1 MTMKNKLPKS
11 DLETLLDLE
20 NQSEKKIDY
29 PDEPSQ
35 PSSLDD
41 LLEDPFD
48 SLEASPSQPFQAAL
62 EEASFKVKK
71 QVTNDRLIDQLPDH
85 RQSQARDL
93 ASKIDEEDMGA
104 ILAYGAKAQKKLG
117 DFSHQILNHVQVKDT
132 GEVGQSLVD
141 LMTQLKETHPD
152 DLNDKPTLLQ
162 RVFKRAK
169 NTLTETQIKYQK
181 VSSQIDRI
189 ALKLERERNDLLN
202 DNRMLDQFYQRNKE
216 YYEALN
222 IYIAAGEVKMDQ
234 LINER
239 IPAAIDQAKSSQ
251 NQMDIQKVND
261 LSQFLDRLDKRTHD
275 LRLTR
280 QMTLQ
285 QAPQIRMIQNTNQAL
300 AEKIQASLHT
310 AIPLWEN
317 QITIALALLRQE
329 NAAQSQA
336 KVSQTTND
344 LLLRNSQMLHQGST
358 EIAREVERGVIDL
371 DTLKQ
376 SQTNLIKTIEDTME
390 IQEAGYAQRRAAE
403 AELHALEEELRN
415 KLLEISHSN
424 KQKQKPS

>member
-11 DLETLLDLE
+11 DLEAILNLE
-20 NQSEKKIDY
+20 SQSEKNIDN
-29 PDEPSQ
+29 PASSSH

-41 LLEDPFD
+41 LLDDPFD
-48 SLEASPSQPFQAAL
+48 RLDANPNQPFQAAL
-62 EEASFKVKK
+62 EEATFKVKK
-71 QVTNDRLIDQLPDH
+71 QVTNDRLIDQLPNH

-152 DLNDKPTLLQ
+152 DLIDKPTLLQ
-162 RVFKRAK
+162 RVFKKAK
-169 NTLTETQIKYQK
+169 NTITETQIKYQK

-239 IPAAIDQAKSSQ
+239 IPAVIDKAKSSQ

-358 EIAREVERGVIDL
+358 EVAREVERGVIDL

-424 KQKQKPS
+424 KQKQ

>member
-1 MTMKNKLPKS
+1 M
-11 DLETLLDLE
+11 
-20 NQSEKKIDY
+20 
-29 PDEPSQ
+29 
-35 PSSLDD
+35 
-41 LLEDPFD
+41 
-48 SLEASPSQPFQAAL
+48 
-62 EEASFKVKK
+62 
-71 QVTNDRLIDQLPDH
+71 
-85 RQSQARDL
+85 
-93 ASKIDEEDMGA
+93 
-104 ILAYGAKAQKKLG
+104 
-117 DFSHQILNHVQVKDT
+117 KDT

-222 IYIAAGEVKMDQ
+222 IYISAGEVKMDQ

-358 EIAREVERGVIDL
+358 EVAREVERGVIDL

>member
-1 MTMKNKLPKS
+1 MKNKLPKS
-11 DLETLLDLE
+11 DLEAILNLE
-20 NQSEKKIDY
+20 SQSEKNIDN
-29 PDEPSQ
+29 PASSSH

-41 LLEDPFD
+41 LLDDPFD
-48 SLEASPSQPFQAAL
+48 RLDANPNQPFQAAL
-62 EEASFKVKK
+62 EEATFKVKK
-71 QVTNDRLIDQLPDH
+71 QVTNDRLIDQLPNH

-152 DLNDKPTLLQ
+152 DLIDKPTLLQ
-162 RVFKRAK
+162 RVFKKAK
-169 NTLTETQIKYQK
+169 NTITETQIKYQK

-239 IPAAIDQAKSSQ
+239 IPAVIDKAKSSQ

-358 EIAREVERGVIDL
+358 EVAREVERGVIDL

-424 KQKQKPS
+424 KQKQ

>member
-20 NQSEKKIDY
+20 NQSEKKIDN
-29 PDEPSQ
+29 PASSSH

-41 LLEDPFD
+41 LLDDPFD
-48 SLEASPSQPFQAAL
+48 RLDANPSQPFQAAL
-62 EEASFKVKK
+62 EEATFKVKK

-152 DLNDKPTLLQ
+152 DLIDKPTLLQ
-162 RVFKRAK
+162 RVFKKAK
-169 NTLTETQIKYQK
+169 NTITETQIKYQK

-239 IPAAIDQAKSSQ
+239 IPAAIDLAKSSQ

-358 EIAREVERGVIDL
+358 EVAREVERGVIDL

-424 KQKQKPS
+424 KQKQ

>member
-11 DLETLLDLE
+11 DLEAILNLE
-20 NQSEKKIDY
+20 SQSEKNIDY
-29 PDEPSQ
+29 PASSSH

-41 LLEDPFD
+41 LLDDPFD
-48 SLEASPSQPFQAAL
+48 RLDANPSQPFQAAL
-62 EEASFKVKK
+62 EEATFKVKK

-152 DLNDKPTLLQ
+152 DLIDKPTLLQ
-162 RVFKRAK
+162 RVFKKAK
-169 NTLTETQIKYQK
+169 NTITETQIKYQK

-358 EIAREVERGVIDL
+358 EVAREVERGVIDL

-424 KQKQKPS
+424 KQKQ

>member
-11 DLETLLDLE
+11 DLETILDLE
-20 NQSEKKIDY
+20 SQSEKNIDY
-29 PDEPSQ
+29 PASSSH

-41 LLEDPFD
+41 LLDDPFD
-48 SLEASPSQPFQAAL
+48 RLDANPSQPFQAAL
-62 EEASFKVKK
+62 EEATFKVKK

-152 DLNDKPTLLQ
+152 DLIDKPTLLQ
-162 RVFKRAK
+162 RVFKKAK
-169 NTLTETQIKYQK
+169 NTITETQIKYQK

-424 KQKQKPS
+424 KQKQEPS

>member
-11 DLETLLDLE
+11 DLEAILNLE
-20 NQSEKKIDY
+20 SQSKKNIDN
-29 PDEPSQ
+29 PASSSH

-41 LLEDPFD
+41 LLDDPFD
-48 SLEASPSQPFQAAL
+48 RLDANPSQPFQAAL
-62 EEASFKVKK
+62 EEATFKVKK

-152 DLNDKPTLLQ
+152 DLIDKPTLLQ
-162 RVFKRAK
+162 RVFKKAK
-169 NTLTETQIKYQK
+169 NTITETQIKYQK

-358 EIAREVERGVIDL
+358 EVAREVERGVIDL

-424 KQKQKPS
+424 KQKL

>member
-1 MTMKNKLPKS
+1 M
-11 DLETLLDLE
+11 
-20 NQSEKKIDY
+20 
-29 PDEPSQ
+29 
-35 PSSLDD
+35 
-41 LLEDPFD
+41 
-48 SLEASPSQPFQAAL
+48 
-62 EEASFKVKK
+62 
-71 QVTNDRLIDQLPDH
+71 
-85 RQSQARDL
+85 
-93 ASKIDEEDMGA
+93 
-104 ILAYGAKAQKKLG
+104 
-117 DFSHQILNHVQVKDT
+117 KDT

-152 DLNDKPTLLQ
+152 DLIDKPTLLQ
-162 RVFKRAK
+162 RVFKKAK
-169 NTLTETQIKYQK
+169 NTITETQIKYQK

-239 IPAAIDQAKSSQ
+239 IPAAIDQAKSSR

-358 EIAREVERGVIDL
+358 EVAREVERGVIDL

-424 KQKQKPS
+424 KQKQ